1 MRRHTLFDCP
11 KNGGKSEKKKLEKN
25 KREEKNTNN
34 KSQSKKERRE
44 NKTVFGR
51 AKNALARRVQK
62 SSLRLC
68 QSMLVIKE

>member
-1 MRRHTLFDCP
+1 MAGKVRR
-11 KNGGKSEKKKLEKN
+11 KNWKKTKG
-25 KREEKNTNN
+25 RKNTNN

-62 SSLRLC
+62 SSLSLC
-68 QSMLVIKE
+68 RMLVIKE